1 MQLCRFDPTM
11 SVANRRR
18 QTSFISRSV
27 EAKNSEIDC
36 QIWQL
41 KLFNLGVALKSH

>member
-27 EAKNSEIDC
+27 EAKNSEIG
-36 QIWQL
+36 
-41 KLFNLGVALKSH
+41 LFPWRID